1 MPEYRYLGVNVA
13 GKPIQGILFGTDSKA
28 IKNRIKKIVD
38 KKGFR
43 LDAVQKKTR
52 FTYKV
57 QKGGEKPIKGE
68 QKAFAKE
75 ELENAL
81 MKMGYRVH
89 YVRKKWFSINFGIPN
104 KDLVLFIRICA
115 DLLRE
120 KFPYDEILTLTAED
134 TENKRLRETIREIQK
149 DLKAGNDGHE
159 VYGKHQDVLGKF
171 TAHMLAVA
179 STSGNM
185 AAMYESTAKFLER
198 YEEFKRNLRSVLY
211 MPIVVTIAMIGA
223 LIFYI
228 MYIFPKMT
236 SLLTKYDIEI
246 PPMTKATLDLSNFL
260 QNNVILILAG
270 FVLPIFAFIYWMRT
284 EKGRYIIDR
293 TLIRIPYFGSVL
305 HKNCIEIF
313 SRVFYA
319 LYSSSGENIQAIR
332 IAAESCN
339 NKFIERQIVNTVIPR
354 MLKEGK
360 SFVECIAQ
368 TNCFTIN
375 AIRRFRSG
383 EESGTLRESA
393 RQLAD
398 YYEMESGHKM
408 KRMVDSINL
417 IISIVVSLMIIG
429 LTLISSEIGFVSPT
443 SPLSRTHESSR

>member
-13 GKPIQGILFGTDSKA
+13 GKPIQGVLFGSDGKA
-28 IKNRIKKIVD
+28 VKSRIKKLVD

-43 LDAVQKKTR
+43 LDAIQKKTR

-57 QKGGEKPIKGE
+57 QKGGEKPITGE

-89 YVRKKWFSINFGIPN
+89 YVRKKWLSINFGIPN
-104 KDLVLFIRICA
+104 RDLVLFIRICA

-185 AAMYESTAKFLER
+185 AAMYDSTAKFLER
-198 YEEFKRNLRSVLY
+198 YEEFKKNLRSVLY
-211 MPIVVTIAMIGA
+211 MPIVVTITMIGA

-246 PPMTKATLDLSNFL
+246 PPMTKATLGLSVFL
-260 QNNVILILAG
+260 QNNVILILVV
-270 FVLPIFAFIYWMRT
+270 FVLPISAFIYWMRT

-313 SRVFYA
+313 ARVFYA
-319 LYSSSGENIQAIR
+319 LYSKSGENIQAIR

-339 NKFIERQIVNTVIPR
+339 NKFIERQIVNNVIPR

-360 SFVECIAQ
+360 SFVECLER
-368 TNCFTIN
+368 TNCFTVT
-375 AIRRFRSG
+375 AIRRFRAG

-398 YYEMESGHKM
+398 YYEKESGHKM

-417 IISIVVSLMIIG
+417 MVSIVVSLMIIG
-429 LTLISSEIGFVSPT
+429 LTLISSEIGFVSPK
-443 SPLSRTHESSR
+443 SPMSKTYESKR